1 MLLDVRDTVVPAPAT
16 SVPSWVAEEDVSTKL
31 TASLATL
38 IVYDAGERP
47 FCVNFVAW
55 LSHASKL
62 SHLTKRYFARLLL
75 T

>member
-16 SVPSWVAEEDVSTKL
+16 SVPAWVAEDDVSTKL

-47 FCVNFVAW
+47 FCVNFVA
-55 LSHASKL
+55 
-62 SHLTKRYFARLLL
+62 
-75 T
+75 